1 MSDTK
6 YQVPEHMQVL
16 LNTFTEMMT
25 GEASEEN
32 IQTVL
37 QWSLYMH
44 MRSVMPPMVQ
54 HWNSVAPEEAA
65 KVREAIQQVKT
76 LNEAWKAKREQK
88 QE

>member
-1 MSDTK
+1 M
-6 YQVPEHMQVL
+6 VVVH
-16 LNTFTEMMT
+16 
-25 GEASEEN
+25 A
-32 IQTVL
+32 
-37 QWSLYMH
+37 
-44 MRSVMPPMVQ
+44 VMPPMVQ